1 MTHVTLSWILSA
13 LVGPKKPCT
22 EVFPAAGQISGHLG
36 GGRGALRSPVD
47 SLEPQRIPEWQRKW
61 GTLYT
66 SRYLEG
72 NSGHK
77 YGKVH
82 QQVID
87 HYKKYDILV

>member
-1 MTHVTLSWILSA
+1 MTHVTLMDSQYFGWPFKSEWSPATQAKYPAIS
-13 LVGPKKPCT
+13 
-22 EVFPAAGQISGHLG
+22 EVEEVRFAA
-36 GGRGALRSPVD
+36 
-47 SLEPQRIPEWQRKW
+47 EWYK
-61 GTLYT
+61 

-72 NSGHK
+72 KSGHK